1 MFAVPTVHAEEDAI
15 GPYIT
20 GPFDG
25 GIPAGAPPPR
35 EPTDAGSGGTCVTA
49 TCISFVTLGYCIV
62 AIALVVSYK
71 KYRPRDRS
79 KRFDEE
85 ICREEDVVGLADDE
99 TEVMNPV
106 FEGGFRA
113 GGSSNAGR
121 SSSGRS
127 SARGLFA

>member
-1 MFAVPTVHAEEDAI
+1 MFVVPTVQAEEDPI

-25 GIPAGAPPPR
+25 GIPAGAPPPQ
-35 EPTDAGSGGTCVTA
+35 ESADTEGGGTCVTA

-62 AIALVVSYK
+62 VIALGVSYK

-85 ICREEDVVGLADDE
+85 IGQEEDVVLDDE

-106 FEGGFRA
+106 FEQNFRT
-113 GGSSNAGR
+113 GGSSAGR
-121 SSSGRS
+121 SNS
-127 SARGLFA
+127 RGSFT

>member
-1 MFAVPTVHAEEDAI
+1 MFEVPTVQAEEDPL
-15 GPYIT
+15 GPYVT

-25 GIPAGAPPPR
+25 GFPAGTDPSQ
-35 EPTDAGSGGTCVTA
+35 EPTDTEGGGTCITA

-62 AIALVVSYK
+62 VIVLVVSYR

-85 ICREEDVVGLADDE
+85 IGPEEDVGLDDE

-106 FEGGFRA
+106 FEQNYRNTSI
-113 GGSSNAGR
+113 SSSVGR
-121 SSSGRS
+121 SS
-127 SARGLFA
+127 RGSFT